1 MRSAKRGPQ
10 PAVIERLCR
19 EPWRFEFFQAVR
31 LLETWLRRR
40 GQPGDDL
47 VARHLRFQN
56 STSLRFP
63 PSQLEAVQPE
73 PRDIQ
78 PQAAALAA
86 ALEDGSLRH
95 IRITPAFMGLLGGN
109 GVLPAHYTERLAEHQ
124 ASDKDKDEGPRA
136 FLDTFSNRSLALF
149 YAAWRKYRLAQQ
161 YQLDG
166 RDAFLPLLLALAGV
180 GDASLRAR
188 LASPEHGAV
197 LDETLGYFA
206 SSIRQRP
213 ASAVQIG
220 RVLSEYF
227 GQPVMVEQFVGDW
240 YAVPLSQ
247 QTMLGDDK
255 AVLGARAIAGARVW
269 QRDLRLRLVVGPL
282 DRARFDAFLP
292 GGMAVRALKS
302 LLSMFTGVSLAYEIE
317 LELRAL
323 DVRSAALH
331 ETGPAVRLGWD
342 AFLVEGAQTA
352 NRRDVRDGL
361 HVL

>member
-166 RDAFLPLLLALAGV
+166 RDAFLP
-180 GDASLRAR
+180 
-188 LASPEHGAV
+188 
-197 LDETLGYFA
+197 
-206 SSIRQRP
+206 
-213 ASAVQIG
+213 
-220 RVLSEYF
+220 
-227 GQPVMVEQFVGDW
+227 
-240 YAVPLSQ
+240 
-247 QTMLGDDK
+247 
-255 AVLGARAIAGARVW
+255 
-269 QRDLRLRLVVGPL
+269 
-282 DRARFDAFLP
+282 

-342 AFLVEGAQTA
+342 SFLVEGAQTA
-352 NRRDVRDGL
+352 NRRDVRYGL